1 MCRAADILKIPC
13 ADQRFM
19 DDLCPWNSFFWG
31 EGAIDLKLEHQFAQH
46 DEHGEELISR
56 DWELPPFFLGN
67 RFPCKK
73 ENVYECSIP

>member
-19 DDLCPWNSFFWG
+19 DDLCPWNSWG
-31 EGAIDLKLEHQFAQH
+31 
-46 DEHGEELISR
+46 GERLTSSWSTSSLSMMSMVKELISR